1 MKLKFLI
8 GFFAL
13 VAVGSL
19 QAQET
24 KIGYTNAE
32 YILSLL
38 PEAKQIEADLKSY
51 ETQLQNQLQAKYQ
64 EFQTKA
70 ADYQQNAASMIE
82 AVRADRERE
91 LQGLQESIQ
100 KFQSE
105 AETSLLQRRNQLL
118 QPAVEKVGNAIQE
131 VAEENNYTFIFS
143 SGAAGLDILLY
154 AKEENNVSNLILA
167 KLGIDP
173 PAETE
178 TGN

>member
-1 MKLKFLI
+1 MKLKFFI

-13 VAVGSL
+13 VMVGSL
-19 QAQET
+19 QAQDL

-32 YILSLL
+32 YVLSLL
-38 PEAKQIEADLKSY
+38 PEAKQVEADLKAY

-91 LQGLQESIQ
+91 LQGLQENIQ
-100 KFQSE
+100 KFQAD
-105 AETSLLQRRNQLL
+105 AETSLLQKRNQLL
-118 QPAVEKVGNAIQE
+118 APLVEKVGTAIKD
-131 VAEENNYTFIFS
+131 VAEENAYTHIFS
-143 SGAAGLDILLY
+143 SGAAGLDVLLY
-154 AKEENNVSNLILA
+154 ANEDYNVTNLILA

-173 PAETE
+173 PADP
-178 TGN
+178 GN